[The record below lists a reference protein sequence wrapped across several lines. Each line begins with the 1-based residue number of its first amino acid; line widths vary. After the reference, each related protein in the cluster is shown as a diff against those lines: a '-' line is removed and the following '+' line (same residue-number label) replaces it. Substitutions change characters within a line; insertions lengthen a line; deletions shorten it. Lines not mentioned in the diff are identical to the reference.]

1 MTPDESYPS
10 RSDKSTQNP
19 YLTAALDYHGRGW
32 NVIPIS
38 AGTKKPALES
48 WKKWQVQRQSE
59 KEIAE
64 WFSGGTCGV
73 GIICGEISGG
83 LTVLDFDNADLYE
96 AWAAENP
103 SLADTLP
110 TVRTGRGYHV
120 YFRSNLTK
128 SIKRDGFDLKAT
140 GYVVAPPSVH
150 PSGEHYKWINPLPPV
165 GEPLPLL
172 GGEYMPMDSGAP
184 QTVVGGPGDSCGFP
198 GDSCGFPG
206 DSCGFSY
213 GILWRA
219 DGEWR
224 KRAVEKAIAE
234 TLPKS
239 YGNRNR
245 CIFDLAV
252 RLRGL
257 FETVE
262 EAKPAVELWHAKA
275 LPNIKTKSFDA
286 TWLDFQVSW
295 PKVEHPY
302 YIVLDSAVAAA
313 DCRLKDGSCLK
324 QDVYT
329 DDCFR
334 RLLEVCRVLAGQS
347 ADKTFFLSRRMAAD
361 IVKVDQWTAGNM
373 LNDFCKK
380 GFLEIAEE
388 GTRTKART
396 YRWLKD

>member
-10 RSDKSTQNP
+10 QSDKSTTNS
-19 YLTAALDYHGRGW
+19 YLEAALDYHGRGW

-38 AGTKKPALES
+38 AGTKRPALES
-48 WKKWQVQRQSE
+48 WKEWQEQWQTE

-64 WFSGGTCGV
+64 WFSDGTCGV

-165 GEPLPLL
+165 GEPLPFFDDLDKLCLPAPIVQERVNPLPSAGEPLPPSL
-172 GGEYMPMDSGAP
+172 GQP
-184 QTVVGGPGDSCGFP
+184 Q
-198 GDSCGFPG
+198 
-206 DSCGFSY
+206 
-213 GILWRA
+213 A

-224 KRAVEKAIAE
+224 KRAVEKAIE
-234 TLPKS
+234 KTLPKS

-257 FETVE
+257 FETIE
-262 EAKPAVELWHAKA
+262 EAKPVVELWYARA
-275 LPNIKTKSFDA
+275 LPNIQTKSFNI
-286 TWLDFQVSW
+286 TWLDFQEAW
-295 PKVEHPY
+295 LNIKYPY
-302 YIVLDSAVAAA
+302 YISLKRAVAAA

-347 ADKTFFLSRRMAAD
+347 PDKTFFLSHRMAAE
-361 IVKVDQWTAGNM
+361 IAGMSQWTAGNM
-373 LNDFCKK
+373 LKNFCRN
-380 GFLEIAEE
+380 GFLAVAKES
-388 GTRTKART
+388 TRTEART